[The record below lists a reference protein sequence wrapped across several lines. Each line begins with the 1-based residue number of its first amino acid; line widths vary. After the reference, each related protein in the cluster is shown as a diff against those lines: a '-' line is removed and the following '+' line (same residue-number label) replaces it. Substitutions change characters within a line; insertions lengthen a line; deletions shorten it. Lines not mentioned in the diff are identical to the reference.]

1 MSSNPI
7 TPRISSFSQSAFLCV
22 LACCCAKAGGE
33 ELSADSAS
41 PLVPEATVRAGKD
54 FWSFQPLSSQDPP
67 LQQNSSWPQTGI
79 DHFILSAQTGD
90 KLVPGAD
97 ASATT
102 ILRRIYFDLTGLPP
116 SPAKIRA
123 FLDAF
128 EKNQAMAISA
138 TIDDLLASPDFG
150 IKWARHW
157 LDIARYSESTGG
169 GRTLLFGEAWRYRD
183 YVVKSLNADK
193 PYDRFIRE
201 QIAGDLLKEGS
212 LEERQQALIATA
224 FLLLGPT
231 NYELQDK
238 TVLEMDIIDEQ
249 LDTIG
254 KAFLGLTVG
263 CARCHDHKFDPI
275 DSADY
280 YGMAGILKSTKFV
293 IHSNVSTWNQRPLP
307 VSPDEKRLNEER
319 SNRIKNLQKEIAHL
333 KKSDRKR
340 TKSAVPISSLSGIV
354 VDDLDARR
362 IGEWTSSTSN
372 SGYVASN
379 YLHDGAARKGE
390 KEVRY
395 SARIPGDGKFEVRIS
410 YTPGTNRDRR
420 VPVLIRHADGET
432 TKHVDQTRD
441 PPLDGSFISLG
452 IYDFLAGDGE
462 IVIISTKGTT
472 AHVIADAV
480 QLIPEG
486 TTASKKA
493 VPLPDE
499 TTARKDKLKSLEA
512 RLKLLRDEG
521 SSSPMVIAAEES
533 SNPSDIPIAI
543 RGNVHESGPTAP
555 RGFIKI
561 LQTSPTPSIAPGS
574 SGRRELADWISSP
587 RNPLTARVF
596 VNRVWY
602 HLFGRGIVKSVDNF
616 GKMGDV
622 PSHPELL
629 DYLSSRFIAEGWSIK
644 SLVRRI
650 MMSRTYQL
658 SSFSET
664 SQKSV
669 DVENLYHWRQNRR
682 RLQAEAIRDSI
693 LAVSGTLDRRLG
705 GNTIKPGTK
714 TEYGYK
720 FGGTRRSIYTPVFR
734 NTLPELMQVF
744 DFADPN
750 LVTGMRTASSVPTQA
765 LFMMNSA
772 FAHEQAVLAAARLLK
787 QPFADHRARIE
798 HTYLLTLGRFP
809 TGREEQIL
817 LEHLEGKEPS
827 KEVWGQVFQSLFSS
841 LDFRHLH

>member
-1 MSSNPI
+1 MKRCYHLLTVFGCLVWMTRAFASEGHWAWKPPEWRPI
-7 TPRISSFSQSAFLCV
+7 PTVVDASWVRGPIDAFILNKLESRGLTPAP
-22 LACCCAKAGGE
+22 
-33 ELSADSAS
+33 SAS
-41 PLVPEATVRAGKD
+41 PE
-54 FWSFQPLSSQDPP
+54 
-67 LQQNSSWPQTGI
+67 
-79 DHFILSAQTGD
+79 IL
-90 KLVPGAD
+90 
-97 ASATT
+97 
-102 ILRRIYFDLTGLPP
+102 LRRIWLDVLGLPP
-116 SPAKIRA
+116 TEEALKAMQVSTEADPWVKVV
-123 FLDAF
+123 DA
-128 EKNQAMAISA
+128 
-138 TIDDLLASPDFG
+138 LLASPHYG
-150 IKWARHW
+150 ERWGRHW
-157 LDIARYSESTGG
+157 LDVARYGDSNGG
-169 GRTLLFGEAWRYRD
+169 DENHAYPHAYRYRNW
-183 YVVKSLNADK
+183 VMESLDRDIRF
-193 PYDRFIRE
+193 DRFL
-201 QIAGDLLKEGS
+201 QAQLAGDLLPRGETES
-212 LEERQQALIATA
+212 LAGTGFLAIGTKILAEQDPIKKQADT
-224 FLLLGPT
+224 
-231 NYELQDK
+231 
-238 TVLEMDIIDEQ
+238 IDEQ

-462 IVIISTKGTT
+462 VVIISTKGTT

-616 GKMGDV
+616 GQMGDD

-650 MMSRTYQL
+650 MMSRPYQL
-658 SSFSET
+658 SSFS
-664 SQKSV
+664 
-669 DVENLYHWRQNRR
+669 
-682 RLQAEAIRDSI
+682 A
-693 LAVSGTLDRRLG
+693 
-705 GNTIKPGTK
+705 
-714 TEYGYK
+714 
-720 FGGTRRSIYTPVFR
+720 
-734 NTLPELMQVF
+734 
-744 DFADPN
+744 
-750 LVTGMRTASSVPTQA
+750 PTQTPRR
-765 LFMMNSA
+765 
-772 FAHEQAVLAAARLLK
+772 Q
-787 QPFADHRARIE
+787 
-798 HTYLLTLGRFP
+798 
-809 TGREEQIL
+809 
-817 LEHLEGKEPS
+817 
-827 KEVWGQVFQSLFSS
+827 
-841 LDFRHLH
+841 